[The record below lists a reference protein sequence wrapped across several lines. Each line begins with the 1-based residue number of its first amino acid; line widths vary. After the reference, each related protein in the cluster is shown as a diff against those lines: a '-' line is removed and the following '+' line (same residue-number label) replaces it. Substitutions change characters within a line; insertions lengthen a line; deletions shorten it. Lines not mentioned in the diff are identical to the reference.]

1 VHSMDIAAAMC
12 AERLGELTGELVERP
27 AAVQRS
33 GGTVDKFTGDG
44 LMAVFGAVSCDGEF
58 AWFRR
63 AYHLG
68 VGNGVMQ

>member
-1 VHSMDIAAAMC
+1 MDIAAAVC
-12 AERLGELTGELVERP
+12 AERLGGIMGELVEH
-27 AAVQRS
+27 AEAVVQRF